1 MNSVLNEY
9 AQLKKVSK
17 YKLKVLTKSLI
28 TTGLQKSMTIKNK
41 QLKKFINEK
50 DLQINAEFHQKY

>member
-28 TTGLQKSMTIKNK
+28 TTGLQKSMTIKSK

-50 DLQINAEFHQKY
+50 DLQINVEFHQNY

>member
-50 DLQINAEFHQKY
+50 DLQINAEFHEKY

>member
-17 YKLKVLTKSLI
+17 YKLKVLTKSMI
-28 TTGLQKSMTIKNK
+28 TTGLQQSMTIKNK

-50 DLQINAEFHQKY
+50 DLQINAEFHEKY

>member
-9 AQLKKVSK
+9 AQHKKVSK
-17 YKLKVLTKSLI
+17 YKLKVLTKSMI
-28 TTGLQKSMTIKNK
+28 TTGLQQSMTIKNK

-50 DLQINAEFHQKY
+50 DLQINAEFHEKY